1 MVDVKFE
8 ILRQTWLQNVV
19 LVDKTMCIIQSH
31 EIEKVAD
38 TQILAFRSRDKKH
51 QITAYSNQVNLPS
64 DHGNDSSVWSA
75 FGLSIPTPKNAAMIL
90 PVPNGAKHFEM
101 IDTSTCKNMFERIDD
116 CFPKLLSRGG
126 MSTNS
131 FGMYQ
136 SDSLSTLEVKTCGS
150 YQYTLVPSLS
160 DFGRL
165 DCSVFELDADV
176 QQVLAGYAAS
186 FAFLVCKLSESKKYH
201 PVAYKHP
208 MPADGK
214 LFVPTLHY
222 HQGHQDSKTAADWD
236 HQIYLLTTQQTGKA
250 ADNTRGLSNL
260 SAFSSLLPNV
270 QPHQLRKLEVRGN
283 FPNQDLLIAA
293 A

>member
-1 MVDVKFE
+1 
-8 ILRQTWLQNVV
+8 
-19 LVDKTMCIIQSH
+19 MCVIQA
-31 EIEKVAD
+31 ETIEKVAD

-51 QITAYSNQVNLPS
+51 QITAYSNQVNLPGDS
-64 DHGNDSSVWSA
+64 GNDSSVWSA

-101 IDTSTCKNMFERIDD
+101 IDTSTCKDMFERIDD
-116 CFPKLLSRGG
+116 CFPKLVSRGLS
-126 MSTNS
+126 MTNS
-131 FGMYQ
+131 LNMQYS
-136 SDSLSTLEVKTCGS
+136 SDSILEVKTCGS

-160 DFGRL
+160 DFSRL
-165 DCSVFELDADV
+165 DRSVFQLDTDV
-176 QQVLAGYAAS
+176 RQVLAGYAAS

-236 HQIYLLTTQQTGKA
+236 HQIYLLTSQQTGKA
-250 ADNTRGLSNL
+250 ADNTTGLLNL

-270 QPHQLRKLEVRGN
+270 QSHQLRKLEVRGN